1 MTTGTLLD
9 DLFKVDPKRAACYQ
23 ELARRCEQHGN
34 ADTLQQ
40 WADPKQRAL
49 DLRRMRSELRL
60 EIASEQEGEDFVSKQ
75 ECIKTGVEKFDDGA
89 LSSTDI
95 SKPS

>member
-1 MTTGTLLD
+1 
-9 DLFKVDPKRAACYQ
+9 
-23 ELARRCEQHGN
+23 
-34 ADTLQQ
+34 
-40 WADPKQRAL
+40 
-49 DLRRMRSELRL
+49 MRSKLRL